1 MELNQSSVPASV
13 WWNSQ
18 SSVTSWWVR
27 LWSTLALPGVLLC
40 LIFSFVSGVTEVKIW
55 CYFFKFFIYFFLF
68 WLCWVLVAVQ
78 AFLWLWRAGAT
89 THRGLWASHCS
100 GLPREAWALGWEA
113 FSSCS
118 SWALENQLSTCG
130 TRALLFFGLWD
141 LPRLGIKPPCLLPW
155 QAGSLPPSHY
165 GSPSYCF
172 LTDTFCDVQP
182 SECVLIHK
190 MGTWQSYLS
199 GFKKSSKTHHHCS

>member
-27 LWSTLALPGVLLC
+27 LWSTWALPRVLLC

-55 CYFFKFFIYFFLF
+55 CYFFKFFICFFFLF

-89 THRGLWASHCS
+89 TRRGAWASHCG
-100 GLPREAWALGWEA
+100 GLPREAWALGWEG

-118 SWALENQLSTCG
+118 SWALENRLSTCG
-130 TRALLFFGLWD
+130 TRALMFFDMWD
-141 LPRLGIKPPCLLPW
+141 LPRLGIKPAPPAL
-155 QAGSLPPSHY
+155 AGGFFTTEPLWKSLML
-165 GSPSYCF
+165 F
-172 LTDTFCDVQP
+172 LDWYILWCATLWICP
-182 SECVLIHK
+182 HP
-190 MGTWQSYLS
+190 
-199 GFKKSSKTHHHCS
+199 